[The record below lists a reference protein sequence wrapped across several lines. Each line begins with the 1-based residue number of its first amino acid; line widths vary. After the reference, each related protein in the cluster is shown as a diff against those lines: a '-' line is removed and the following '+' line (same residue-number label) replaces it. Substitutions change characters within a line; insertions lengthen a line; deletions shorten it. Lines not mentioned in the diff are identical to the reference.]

1 MALHY
6 AFRLSL
12 IAFATESVRG
22 IFSHADFIG
31 ATQSALVAAIIF
43 FGLGLVL
50 GEIATRL
57 VEESAR
63 ASFETW
69 KNNLD

>member
-22 IFSHADFIG
+22 IFSHSDFIG

>member
-22 IFSHADFIG
+22 IFSHADFTG
-31 ATQSALVAAIIF
+31 ATQSAFVAAAIF
-43 FGLGLVL
+43 FGLGLML
-50 GEIATRL
+50 GEVATRL
-57 VEESAR
+57 IEESSR
-63 ASFETW
+63 ASFEQW

>member
-22 IFSHADFIG
+22 IISHTDFIG
-31 ATQSALVAAIIF
+31 AVQSAFMAAAIF
-43 FGLGLVL
+43 FGLGLIL
-50 GEIATRL
+50 GEVATRL
-57 VEESAR
+57 VEESSR
-63 ASFETW
+63 ASFEQW
-69 KNNLD
+69 KNNLE

>member
-22 IFSHADFIG
+22 IISHADFIS
-31 ATQSALVAAIIF
+31 ATQSAFVAAAIF
-43 FGLGLVL
+43 FGLGLML
-50 GEIATRL
+50 GEVATRL
-57 VEESAR
+57 VEESSR
-63 ASFETW
+63 ASFEKW

>member
-22 IFSHADFIG
+22 ILSHSDFIG
-31 ATQSALVAAIIF
+31 ATQSALLAAVIF
-43 FGLGLVL
+43 FGLGFVL

-57 VEESAR
+57 VEESER
-63 ASFETW
+63 VIFEKW

>member
-31 ATQSALVAAIIF
+31 ATQSALVAAVIF
-43 FGLGLVL
+43 FCLGLVL
-50 GEIATRL
+50 GEVATRL

-63 ASFETW
+63 ASFDKW

>member
-22 IFSHADFIG
+22 IISHSDFFG
-31 ATQSALVAAIIF
+31 ATQSALIAAVIF

-50 GEIATRL
+50 GEVATRL

-63 ASFETW
+63 ASFEKW

>member
-1 MALHY
+1 VALHY

-22 IFSHADFIG
+22 ILSHSDFIG
-31 ATQSALVAAIIF
+31 ATQSALLAAVIF
-43 FGLGLVL
+43 FGLGFVL

-57 VEESAR
+57 VEESER
-63 ASFETW
+63 VIFEKW

>member
-22 IFSHADFIG
+22 ILSHTDFIG
-31 ATQSALVAAIIF
+31 ATQSALVAAVIF

-50 GEIATRL
+50 GEVATRL

-63 ASFETW
+63 ASFEKW

>member
-22 IFSHADFIG
+22 IVTHADFIG
-31 ATQSALVAAIIF
+31 ATQSALLAAVLF

-50 GEIATRL
+50 GEVATRL

-63 ASFETW
+63 ASFEKW

>member
-31 ATQSALVAAIIF
+31 ATQSALIAAVLF

-50 GEIATRL
+50 GEVATRL

-63 ASFETW
+63 ASFEKW

>member
-1 MALHY
+1 VALHY

>member
-22 IFSHADFIG
+22 ILSHSDFID
-31 ATQSALVAAIIF
+31 ATQSALIAAVIF
-43 FGLGLVL
+43 FGLGLML
-50 GEIATRL
+50 GEVATRL

-63 ASFETW
+63 ASFEKW

>member
-1 MALHY
+1 VALHF

-22 IFSHADFIG
+22 ILSHSDFIG
-31 ATQSALVAAIIF
+31 ATQSALVVTALF
-43 FGLGLVL
+43 FGLGLVF

-63 ASFETW
+63 ASFENW

>member
-22 IFSHADFIG
+22 IISHTDFLG
-31 ATQSALVAAIIF
+31 ATQSALIAAVIF
-43 FGLGLVL
+43 FGLGLVF
-50 GEIATRL
+50 GEVASRL
-57 VEESAR
+57 VEESVR
-63 ASFETW
+63 ASFEKW
-69 KNNLD
+69 KTNLE